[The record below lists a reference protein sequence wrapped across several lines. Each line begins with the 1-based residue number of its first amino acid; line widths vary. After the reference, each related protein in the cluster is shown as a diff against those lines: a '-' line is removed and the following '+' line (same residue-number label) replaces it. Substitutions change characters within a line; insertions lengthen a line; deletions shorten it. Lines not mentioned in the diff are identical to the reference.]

1 VEHNTNHCTPNWK
14 ELQVRT
20 QIRTA
25 RKDAHLTQ
33 VALARAVG
41 VTARAVQKWEAGK
54 AEPRA
59 AILKEIALATGKDLA
74 YFFEPAE
81 VAA

>member
-1 VEHNTNHCTPNWK
+1 M
-14 ELQVRT
+14 RS
-20 QIRTA
+20 QIRAA
-25 RKDAHLTQ
+25 RKDAKLTQ

-41 VTARAVQKWEAGK
+41 VTTRAVQKWEAGK

-59 AILKEIALATGKDLA
+59 AVLREIALATGKDLGF
-74 YFFEPAE
+74 FFEAE